1 VKNRFRP
8 VVLAL
13 ILIVVFV
20 IAGCGPA
27 GEGGSQPASSQESGE
42 SEPAASPAPAP
53 THLQASIVFVT
64 GDVTI
69 LSGEEERVADI
80 GATLEPQDA
89 VDVAADSYCEIQF
102 GTMSVVRVDADTQV
116 TIASLSPA
124 GEPDGAA
131 VSLSGGTVVSKVRKL
146 AGGEKFQVRT
156 HGVTCGVRGTVFSVS
171 SAQTGDMTLSVSEGA
186 VAVAPETVD
195 VDELKN
201 TASELGTDAQQAAA
215 QVEASLPLV
224 EAGYS
229 VTVTPQQSKHM
240 EEQVTPVVQKI
251 NQAAATPE
259 AERAPLIQEAGQAA
273 TQAAQTL
280 KVSVPA
286 PAPLANE
293 KTKQAL
299 EQAATMELR
308 PIETL
313 PSQSLAPETSETSVS
328 AADEGAPARAP
339 GASQPQQGVSKN
351 GTDGQEQVESAGEP
365 VEPEKQEVQ
374 APVQAQP
381 QVASLPE
388 QPQKAAL
395 SVTVS
400 PADARLSVD
409 GSPVSTPF
417 TGQFEIGKS
426 VSVQASRPGFASQRT
441 RQVVAASG
449 SNLRIRLDPK
459 PLEHTV
465 RLSSQPLVGVTSG
478 PGGTMYVSDRA
489 GTVYAVGHDGKVLWS
504 VKSANSPAERNVPV
518 VTDSYVFFS
527 GSREF
532 VTIDRTSGKVV
543 RRDQLG
549 SSSTHPFGQ
558 RVAFAKD
565 LVFYPDARGIR
576 VLKPESSQGGNIPI
590 PALQVTDGQ
599 EGGTIPIPG
608 GVRMTPTIYG
618 QKLLVVSQKG
628 EFFQVDIQSGKTDA
642 ALQTDALQPVGL
654 AITLLRQT
662 AVFAGRKGTVVA
674 VDLRGPEILWQH
686 VPAQELAVFSDILAT
701 PQGAFFEAGGSIH
714 ALSWSDGSELYAPI
728 PGAASP
734 PAYRDGMLIYTG
746 VDKRLHLGNAGTGRD
761 IVSFPLDAESSVR
774 PAVAGERVAVAN
786 STGTLLLLNA
796 TGLRATGSG
805 Q

>member
-27 GEGGSQPASSQESGE
+27 GEGGSQPASSQESGV
-42 SEPAASPAPAP
+42 SEPAASPAPAPAP

-102 GTMSVVRVDADTQV
+102 GTMSVVRVEAHTQV

-131 VSLSGGTVVSKVRKL
+131 VSLSAGTVVSKVRKL
-146 AGGEKFQVRT
+146 AGSEKFQVRT
-156 HGVTCGVRGTVFSVS
+156 QGVTCGVRGTVFSVS
-171 SAQTGDMTLSVSEGA
+171 SAETGNMTLSVSEGA

-201 TASELGTDAQQAAA
+201 TASELGRDAQQAAA
-215 QVEASLPLV
+215 QVESSLPLV

-229 VTVTPQQSKHM
+229 VTVTPQQSKQM
-240 EEQVTPVVQKI
+240 EEQVTPVAQKI

-286 PAPLANE
+286 PAPLSNE

-299 EQAATMELR
+299 EKAATMELR

-313 PSQSLAPETSETSVS
+313 RSQSLAPETSETSVS
-328 AADEGAPARAP
+328 ADDEG
-339 GASQPQQGVSKN
+339 
-351 GTDGQEQVESAGEP
+351 AGEP

-374 APVQAQP
+374 VPENETAVQAPP

-388 QPQKAAL
+388 QPQIAAF

-426 VSVQASRPGFASQRT
+426 ISVEASRPGFASQRT

-489 GTVYAVGHDGKVLWS
+489 GTVYAVGHDGKVIWS

-576 VLKPESSQGGNIPI
+576 VLKPESNQGGNIPM
-590 PALQVTDGQ
+590 PALQVTEGQ

-628 EFFQVDIQSGKTDA
+628 EFFQIDIQSGKTDA
-642 ALQTDALQPVGL
+642 TLQTDALQPVGL

-662 AVFAGRKGTVVA
+662 AVFAGRRGTVVA

-701 PQGAFFEAGGSIH
+701 PEGAFFEADGSIH
-714 ALSWSDGSELYAPI
+714 ALSWSDGSELYASI